1 MKIRFKIHLFIVLF
15 LFFLSNSFT
24 YDQFITAKT
33 PPDQNQKPVPLDV
46 RIVSP
51 LRDQHLLASD
61 LGNMIITGMASYNNS
76 PKCAVYVNFNNENVF
91 RQATAIGTE
100 GRADYSIWKYTLDP
114 RHDLIKEGIN
124 RLTAK
129 ISCLDSNSLQNSMNY
144 TQDINVI
151 IPPKMFNSGKY
162 LAVGPNIGALAAVA
176 ADKAILNGTIA
187 KPESIISEKK
197 YNDALG
203 INIGALAAVAADKA
217 IIDATITQLN
227 ASAITTRIA
236 KSTIHTG
243 DNQSITITVFDKLT
257 KKALR
262 EASVDGWVSDS
273 SGITT
278 RFLSGLTNASGAL
291 TSSWNIAKGTTPG
304 KVTIFVEAYHTGYQ
318 RSTKSEFFIIKS

>member
-1 MKIRFKIHLFIVLF
+1 VKIRFKIHVFIVLF
-15 LFFLSNSFT
+15 LLFLSNSFT

-33 PPDQNQKPVPLDV
+33 SQEQHEKPHVW
-46 RIVSP
+46 IVSP
-51 LRDQHLLASD
+51 LRDQRLLASD
-61 LGNMIITGMASYNNS
+61 LGNLNITGIASYNNS
-76 PKCAVYVNFNNENVF
+76 SKCAVFVNLNNQNVF
-91 RQATAIGTE
+91 RQATATGTE
-100 GRADYSIWKYTLDP
+100 GRANYSIWKYRLDP

-144 TQDINVI
+144 TQDIKII

-162 LAVGPNIGALAAVA
+162 LPVGPNIGALAAVA
-176 ADKAILNGTIA
+176 ADNAILNGTIA
-187 KPESIISEKK
+187 KPESISSEKR

-227 ASAITTRIA
+227 GSAITTLIA

-243 DNQSITITVFDKLT
+243 DNQSIIITVFDKLT
-257 KKALR
+257 KKALQ

-278 RFLSGLTNASGAL
+278 RFFSGLTNASGAL

-318 RSTKSEFFIIKS
+318 RSTKSAFFIIKS

>member
-1 MKIRFKIHLFIVLF
+1 VKIRFKIHVFIVLF

-33 PPDQNQKPVPLDV
+33 SPEQNQKPVPLDV

-61 LGNMIITGMASYNNS
+61 LGNMIIAGIASYNNS
-76 PKCAVYVNFNNENVF
+76 SKCAVFVNFNNENVF

-100 GRADYSIWKYTLDP
+100 GSADYSIWKYRLDP
-114 RHDLIKEGIN
+114 RHHLIKEGIN

-129 ISCLDSNSLQNSMNY
+129 ISCFDSNSLQNSMNY

-151 IPPKMFNSGKY
+151 IPPKM

-176 ADKAILNGTIA
+176 ADNAILNGTIA
-187 KPESIISEKK
+187 KPESISSEKR

-227 ASAITTRIA
+227 GSAITTLIA

-243 DNQSITITVFDKLT
+243 DNQSIIITVFDKLT
-257 KKALR
+257 KKALQ

-278 RFLSGLTNASGAL
+278 RFFSGLTNASGAL

-318 RSTKSEFFIIKS
+318 RSTKSAFFIIKS